1 MQHFMLF
8 TIVIL
13 LSGFSQ
19 LQLSLLEEAAVALIV
34 LVYRQRLLEHPEG
47 LLMVVCL
54 KQNKAHEV

>member
-1 MQHFMLF
+1 
-8 TIVIL
+8 
-13 LSGFSQ
+13 
-19 LQLSLLEEAAVALIV
+19 V